1 MEILHRIMELGTT
14 LVVAGSQ
21 SGNRAMAD
29 VLKLTDTRAASS
41 TSAHALH
48 YAHAVKDDPQDAPSP
63 IAGTTKLLFVT
74 SEMSDFLKAG
84 GLGEVSTALP
94 RQMRSYCDVRVLIP
108 GFRQVRAARPVMEV
122 VRQMP
127 GTAELPPW
135 SLGRFATADGLTIYA
150 VLCDEL
156 YDRPGS
162 PYGPFGGSDFP
173 DNDIR
178 FARLSLAAAEIAAG
192 EADPNWKPDILHI
205 NDWPS
210 GLTAGY
216 LRWKDVSTPTIL
228 TIHNLA
234 YQGLFEPGRMTA
246 LGIPDQ
252 AFNVDG
258 AEFHGMLSFL
268 KAGIFYGSHVTT
280 VSETYAREI
289 TTPEHGCG
297 LDGLLRSRMKAGHL
311 TGIVNGIDA
320 SWDTLIE
327 GGATTEQIVR
337 QWKRRNANAIRKAFA
352 LPESRGPLFSIISR
366 LVHQKGI
373 DLSIEA
379 AETIVAGGGQL
390 VVKGQGESRLE
401 DAVSHLAKRYPH
413 AVAARIG
420 FDDAEARRL
429 FAASDFLLMP
439 SRFEPCGLSQ
449 MYAQRAGALP
459 IAYRTGGLVDTIEDG
474 VSGFLFS
481 SLSGAGL
488 SAAVRRA
495 LDAYRSKRAFK
506 LMRGQA
512 MSKRFDWRRP
522 SFHYASVYARALGA

>member
-1 MEILHRIMELGTT
+1 
-14 LVVAGSQ
+14 
-21 SGNRAMAD
+21 MAD
-29 VLKLTDTRAASS
+29 VLKLTETRTASS
-41 TSAHALH
+41 TSPHALH
-48 YAHAVKDDPQDAPSP
+48 YAQAVKDNPHDPHPP
-63 IAGTTKLLFVT
+63 IAATTKLLFVT
-74 SEMSDFLKAG
+74 SEMSDFVKAG

-94 RQMRSYCDVRVLIP
+94 REMRAYCDVRVLIP
-108 GFRQVRAARPVMEV
+108 GFRQVRAAKPAMEV
-122 VRQMP
+122 VRQLP

-135 SLGRFATADGLTIYA
+135 SLGRFSTADGLTIYA

-162 PYGPFGGSDFP
+162 PYGPSGGSDFL

-192 EADPNWKPDILHI
+192 EADPNWTPDILHI

-210 GLTAGY
+210 ALAAGY
-216 LRWKDVSTPTIL
+216 LRWKEVSTPTIL

-234 YQGLFEPGRMTA
+234 YQGLFDPGRMAA
-246 LGIPDQ
+246 LGVPDQ
-252 AFNVDG
+252 AFSVDG

-280 VSETYAREI
+280 VSETYAQEI

-297 LDGLLRSRMKAGHL
+297 LDGLLKSRMEAGHL
-311 TGIVNGIDA
+311 TGIVNGIDS
-320 SWDTLIE
+320 SWDKLI
-327 GGATTEQIVR
+327 GGEATTERVIR
-337 QWKRRNANAIRKAFA
+337 QWKRHNATAIRKAFS
-352 LPESRGPLFSIISR
+352 LPETRGPLFSIISR

-379 AETIVAGGGQL
+379 AETIVAAGGQL
-390 VVKGQGESRLE
+390 VVKGQGETRLE
-401 DAVSHLAKRYPH
+401 KAVADLAKRHPH

-420 FDDAEARRL
+420 FDDTEARRL

-488 SAAVRRA
+488 SAAIRRA
-495 LDAYRSKRAFK
+495 LEAYRSKRAFK
-506 LMRGQA
+506 LMQGQA
-512 MSKRFDWRRP
+512 MSKRFDWRRAG
-522 SFHYASVYARALGA
+522 FRYASVYARALGT

>member
-1 MEILHRIMELGTT
+1 
-14 LVVAGSQ
+14 
-21 SGNRAMAD
+21 MAD
-29 VLKLTDTRAASS
+29 VLKVTETRAGSS
-41 TSAHALH
+41 TSSHALT
-48 YAHAVKDDPQDAPSP
+48 YAAAVKDDPYDKPSP
-63 IAGTTKLLFVT
+63 IAATTKLLFVT
-74 SEMSDFLKAG
+74 SEMGDFIKAG
-84 GLGEVSTALP
+84 GLGEVSAALP
-94 RQMRSYCDVRVLIP
+94 RQLRAFCDVRVLIP
-108 GFRQVRAARPVMEV
+108 GYRKVRAARPAMDV

-135 SLGRFATADGLTIYA
+135 SLGRFTTADGLTIYA

-156 YDRPGS
+156 YDREGS

-192 EADPNWKPDILHI
+192 EADTNWKPDIVHV

-216 LRWKDVSTPTIL
+216 LRWKNVETPSIL

-234 YQGLFEPGRMTA
+234 YQGLFDPGRAAA
-246 LGIPDQ
+246 LAIPDQ
-252 AFNVDG
+252 AFQVEG

-268 KAGIFYGSHVTT
+268 KAGIYYGSHVTT
-280 VSETYAREI
+280 VSETYARDI

-297 LDGLLRSRMKAGHL
+297 LDGLLRLRMDAGHL
-311 TGIVNGIDA
+311 TGIVNGIDE
-320 SWDTLIE
+320 SWDRLID
-327 GGATTEQIVR
+327 GASTTDEVVR
-337 QWKRRNANAIRKAFA
+337 RWKRSNAAAIRKTFS
-352 LPESRGPLFSIISR
+352 LPDTRGPLFSIVSR

-373 DLSIEA
+373 DLSLEA
-379 AETIVAGGGQL
+379 AETIVAEGGQL

-401 DAVSHLAKRYPH
+401 DAVARLAQRYPQS
-413 AVAARIG
+413 VAARIG

-474 VSGFLFS
+474 ISGFLFS

-488 SAAVRRA
+488 SAAVKRA
-495 LDAYRSKRAFK
+495 LEAYRSKRAFSK
-506 LMRGQA
+506 MREQA

-522 SFHYASVYARALGA
+522 SFRYASVYAKALTA